1 MQTGF
6 VSCPLQVLHNLTQ
19 IIAYS
24 DDSLTVSNAFLTCPA
39 ADTDPIGPGHAATV
53 YDGQQLAAVLSY
65 MRDNPNGYNDQQVSI
80 YLRGR
85 VSLAGLKPM
94 LLPGVEITMIGR
106 EGVGA

>member
-1 MQTGF
+1 M
-6 VSCPLQVLHNLTQ
+6 QVLHNLTQ

-53 YDGQQLAAVLSY
+53 YDGGQLAAVLSY
-65 MRDNPNGYNDQQVSI
+65 MRDNVDGYNSQQMVI

-94 LLPGVEITMIGR
+94 ILPGVEITMRGR
-106 EGVGA
+106 YGWMHTGQT